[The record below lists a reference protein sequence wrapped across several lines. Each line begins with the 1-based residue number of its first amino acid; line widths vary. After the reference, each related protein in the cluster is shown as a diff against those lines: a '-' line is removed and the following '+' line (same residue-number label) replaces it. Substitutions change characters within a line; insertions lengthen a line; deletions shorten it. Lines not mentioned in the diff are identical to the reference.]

1 MLAFEAILV
10 LLLQISSASL
20 GTSKSTSEPC
30 RNASPSF
37 WPDGIAVDTSY
48 KAKTYKLSS
57 FTLNSKSRV
66 ATVDYGTE
74 RAGLPFFEVLK
85 LEKPV
90 QVELRFSEAFI
101 YLEEPWSDGPYL
113 FNTGQANSF
122 RVETFNITQPGCY
135 KSRFVQG
142 GQRWQALRLLTD
154 SFVTIRNVGLEST
167 INTVEVRDLP
177 GAFSCS
183 DNILN
188 DIWKLGARATIDS
201 CLGKS
206 TQSAVWQIDPKNGAY
221 VANQRPA
228 MTIEGHSFANYT
240 LEFDAFIDR
249 GGLWWAVAQPLALD
263 GLHIQLTGEMPS
275 RSSFANTNNTVTPPN
290 TLLLAS
296 GFGFVN
302 QTTLPSYIL
311 ASTKIPFSVKEKTW
325 YRIKTVLGGKG
336 ELEISVDGREVL
348 KVDLTNYA
356 PGGKPISTTGP
367 FGFGAWQDQAAY
379 FRNVIAYDTANKS
392 VIYRNPLT
400 SLETLVE
407 YGTQQNLGTVCL
419 DGPKRDRLVWLG
431 DFYHTSR
438 IIGASTGGFNYTRGT
453 FDFLLQTQ
461 IRSGQIAI
469 APYLGY
475 EPTKTGTLSLERV
488 YGLDDY
494 QLLGFLAFAHYIRQ
508 TNDLHYARK
517 TWAQWEKQLSWLV
530 SNINSTSGLAD
541 FGFTFLGAAQGGSLG
556 SCATVETLN
565 AAADIAEA
573 IGKKTFSE
581 YRKSA
586 TGLAR
591 SVNQKLW
598 NKALGTYGYALG
610 DLNTSSVAG
619 TAFCISSHVA
629 SKERAVS
636 AVAALDE
643 LELGLGYKDRSTL
656 DDHDIETKISPNT
669 NGLLLQAILAAEDWG
684 RAAKLIYSV
693 WGAMLKDP
701 ETRSGASW
709 EYLTPV
715 GQPGLGAFTSLGH
728 PWGGAATYIL
738 TEWVAGLRS
747 ADGVQGFGYKNWVV
761 NPELGAHMGLSHAR
775 AKVPLYPSGE
785 LEVKWSIKSKKMTVQ
800 IKAPPETKGVFWIG
814 ETRKTLEGDSS
825 YQFTIQL

>member
-1 MLAFEAILV
+1 M
-10 LLLQISSASL
+10 S
-20 GTSKSTSEPC
+20 
-30 RNASPSF
+30 
-37 WPDGIAVDTSY
+37 
-48 KAKTYKLSS
+48 KLSS

-74 RAGLPFFEVLK
+74 RAGLPFFEVLE

-90 QVELRFSEAFI
+90 QIELRLSEAFV
-101 YLEEPWSDGPYL
+101 YLKEP
-113 FNTGQANSF
+113 
-122 RVETFNITQPGCY
+122 C
-135 KSRFVQG
+135 
-142 GQRWQALRLLTD
+142 
-154 SFVTIRNVGLEST
+154 FVTIRNVGLEST

-188 DIWKLGARATIDS
+188 DIWKLGAQATIDS

-206 TQSAVWQIDPKNGAY
+206 TQPAVWQIDPNSGAY
-221 VANQRPA
+221 VASQRPA

-249 GGLWWAVAQPLALD
+249 GGLCKWVWICQPDHVAILYL
-263 GLHIQLTGEMPS
+263 G
-275 RSSFANTNNTVTPPN
+275 FA
-290 TLLLAS
+290 
-296 GFGFVN
+296 
-302 QTTLPSYIL
+302 
-311 ASTKIPFSVKEKTW
+311 KIPFSVKEKTW
-325 YRIKTVLGGKG
+325 YRIKSVFGENGK
-336 ELEISVDGREVL
+336 LEISVDGREVL

-356 PGGKPISTTGP
+356 PGGKPVSTTGP

-400 SLETLVE
+400 SPETLVE
-407 YGTQQNLGTVCL
+407 YGTQENLGTVCL

-431 DFYHTSR
+431 DFYHISR
-438 IIGASTGGFNYTRGT
+438 IIGASTGGFSYTRGT

-475 EPTKTGTLSLERV
+475 DPTKTVTLSLERV

-508 TNDLHYARK
+508 TNDLQYAKK
-517 TWAQWEKQLSWLV
+517 TWAQWEKQLSWLA

-541 FGFTFLGAAQGGSLG
+541 FDFAFPGAAQGGSLG

-573 IGKKTFSE
+573 IGKKTSLE
-581 YRKSA
+581 Y
-586 TGLAR
+586 L
-591 SVNQKLW
+591 
-598 NKALGTYGYALG
+598 LGTYGYALG
-610 DLNTSSVAG
+610 ELNTSSVAG
-619 TAFCISSHVA
+619 TAFCLSSHVA

-656 DDHDIETKISPNT
+656 NDHDIETKISPNT

-684 RAAKLIYSV
+684 RAAKLIYNV

-709 EYLTPV
+709 ERRNVL
-715 GQPGLGAFTSLGH
+715 
-728 PWGGAATYIL
+728 YIL

-747 ADGVQGFGYKNWVV
+747 ANGVQGFGYKNWVV
-761 NPELGAHMGLSHAR
+761 NPELGVHMGLSHAR

-785 LEVKWSIKSKKMTVQ
+785 IEVKWSIKSKKMTVQ

-814 ETRKTLEGDSS
+814 KTKKKLGNDSS